1 MRGAES
7 ISTSVRR
14 SSLLVSP
21 VYLHYIHSPPSLFPP
36 PLYSLLLLSR
46 SPACS
51 VANPSDIWAAF
62 TTHPFGQFADIST
75 LTMFADYRV
84 PVILYTLGCLLYSPP
99 LEAHIRALKPLPVGH
114 PWEVQLRGT
123 SIWCVEM
130 IRRQIKRTYPETS
143 GHINA
148 VLIDF
153 YLYDTAKDMEKE
165 GKVAIPCHRTRSIW
179 Y

>member
-1 MRGAES
+1 
-7 ISTSVRR
+7 
-14 SSLLVSP
+14 
-21 VYLHYIHSPPSLFPP
+21 
-36 PLYSLLLLSR
+36 
-46 SPACS
+46 
-51 VANPSDIWAAF
+51 
-62 TTHPFGQFADIST
+62 
-75 LTMFADYRV
+75 MFADYRV

-99 LEAHIRALKPLPVGH
+99 LEAHIRALKPLPTGH

-130 IRRQIKRTYPETS
+130 IRRQITKVHPETS